1 MTSYPHLLAPLDLG
15 FTTLPNRVL
24 MGSMHVGLEEVKD
37 GFARMAAF
45 YAERVR
51 GGVGLIVTGGI
62 APNDR
67 GRPMPG
73 GARLTTEAEADKHRM
88 VTDAVHLA
96 GGKIAMQILHFGRYA
111 YHDQLVA
118 PSALQAPINPMTP
131 HALSTEEVYQ
141 TVDDFV
147 RCAALAQ
154 SAGYDGVE
162 IMGSEGYLLNEFIAT
177 RTNQRDDEWGGSYQ
191 NRIRF
196 PLEIVRRT
204 REKVGVNFIIIFRL
218 SMLDLVEGG
227 STLEEVIELAQ
238 ALEKAGASI
247 INTGIGWHEARIPT
261 IATKVP
267 RAAWAWVTQQ
277 LKGKVNIAL
286 VATNRINTPEVA
298 EKLLADGFCDMV
310 SMARPLLADS
320 EFVNKAAQGR
330 ADEINTCIGCNQA
343 CLDHTFAGK
352 VTSCLV
358 NPRACHETLMPLTRA
373 ATAEKIAVIGA
384 GPAGLAFATTAARRG
399 LTVTLFDS
407 AAEIGGQFNIAKQV
421 PGKEE
426 FYETLRYFGK
436 QIELTGVQLQLNHRV
451 NAAELIAGGY
461 SHIVLSTGVLPRTP
475 PIDGIDHPK
484 VLSYLDVLRDK
495 KPVGRRVALIGA
507 GGIGFDT
514 AEFLLHE
521 GVSPSL
527 SPIKFFAE
535 WGVDT
540 SYAERGGLKQAHLE
554 KSPRHVY
561 LLQRKASKVGDGLG
575 KTTGWIH
582 RTSLKN
588 RHVEMLAGVSYRRID
603 DDGLHISIGGED
615 RTLAVDNII
624 LCAGQEPQRALQ
636 AELLAAGCSVFLI
649 GGADKAE
656 ELDAKRAIQQGT
668 ELAMRLGQS
677 SAPAGEPTSA
687 STPHTAAAQAKAG
700 LYDKSTSSPGE
711 TSASSNKK
719 DSAMQFETL
728 TVSLAD
734 HVATICLNR
743 PDKANAMNLAMWHEL
758 RRAFQWVDAT
768 PQARVAIL
776 QGEGKAFTAGIDLQ
790 MMMSLGDTIQN
801 DCEAR
806 TRENLR
812 QVILDLQDTL
822 TSLERCRKPVLAA
835 IHGACVG
842 GGIDL
847 ICCADMRYCSAD
859 ASFSIKEIDIGMTAD
874 VGTLQRLPRLIGEG
888 MAREL
893 AYTAR
898 KFGADEALQMRL
910 VNRVFDSR
918 EALYAGVRE
927 IATTIAAKSPLSIRG
942 TKEMITYARDHSV
955 ADGLNY
961 VATWNAAML
970 LSNDLQEA
978 MMANMGRRQPEFKD

>member
-1 MTSYPHLLAPLDLG
+1 MSAYPKLLSPLDLG
-15 FTTLPNRVL
+15 FTTLPNRVI

-37 GFARMAAF
+37 GFNRMAAF
-45 YAERVR
+45 YAERAR

-73 GARLTTEAEADKHRM
+73 GARLTTEAEAEKHRV
-88 VTDAVHLA
+88 VTDAVHSA

-111 YHDQLVA
+111 YHQDLVA
-118 PSALQAPINPMTP
+118 PSALQAPINPMKP
-131 HALSTEEVYQ
+131 KALSTEEVYQ

-162 IMGSEGYLLNEFIAT
+162 IMGSEGYLLNEFIAA
-177 RTNQRDDEWGGSYQ
+177 RTNQRDDEWGGSYH
-191 NRIRF
+191 NRMRF
-196 PLEIVRRT
+196 PVEIVRRT
-204 REKVGVNFIIIFRL
+204 RERVGPNFIIIFRL

-227 STLEEVIELAQ
+227 STLPEVVELAQ

-247 INTGIGWHEARIPT
+247 LNTGIGWHEARIPT

-267 RAAWAWVTQQ
+267 RAAWAWVTRQ
-277 LKGKVNIAL
+277 LKGKVGIPL

-298 EKLLADGFCDMV
+298 EQLLADGYCDLI
-310 SMARPLLADS
+310 SMARPFLADP

-343 CLDHTFAGK
+343 CLDHTFGGK

-358 NPRACHETLMPLTRA
+358 NPRACHETLLNITPVKQR
-373 ATAEKIAVIGA
+373 EKIAVVGA
-384 GPAGLAFATTAARRG
+384 GPAGLAFATTAAQRG
-399 LTVTLFDS
+399 LDVTLFDT
-407 AAEIGGQFNIAKQV
+407 APEIGGQFNIAKQV

-436 QIELTGVQLQLNHRV
+436 QIETTGVTLKLGTRV
-451 NAAELIAGGY
+451 AAADLIAAGFKQV
-461 SHIVLSTGVLPRTP
+461 VLATGVRPRTP
-475 PIDGIDHPK
+475 PIEGINHPK
-484 VLSYLDVLRDK
+484 VLGYLDVLRDK
-495 KPVGRRVALIGA
+495 KPVGQKVALIGA

-514 AEFLLHE
+514 AEFLLHS
-521 GVSPSL
+521 GVSPSQ
-527 SPIKFFAE
+527 SPLKFFAE

-540 SYAERGGLKQAHLE
+540 TYAERGGLKAAHIEPSGRKLW
-554 KSPRHVY
+554 
-561 LLQRKASKVGDGLG
+561 LLQRKTSKVGDGLG

-588 RHVEMLAGVSYRRID
+588 RAVEMLAGVTYRKID
-603 DDGLHISIGGED
+603 DAGLHITVGE
-615 RTLAVDNII
+615 RELTLPVDNVVI
-624 LCAGQEPQRALQ
+624 CAGQEPQRELQAALQ
-636 AELLAAGCSVFLI
+636 AAGVTTHLI
-649 GGADKAE
+649 GGADVAE
-656 ELDAKRAIQQGT
+656 ELDAKRAIKQGT
-668 ELAMRLGQS
+668 ELALAWGS
-677 SAPAGEPTSA
+677 EPAVSETKMA
-687 STPHTAAAQAKAG
+687 
-700 LYDKSTSSPGE
+700 SSPIS
-711 TSASSNKK
+711 TSASSNTNHS
-719 DSAMQFETL
+719 DAGFETL
-728 TVSLAD
+728 TVSLVD
-734 HVATICLNR
+734 HIATIRLNR

-758 RRAFQWVDAT
+758 RKAFQWVDAT
-768 PQARVAIL
+768 PAARVAIL
-776 QGEGKAFTAGIDLQ
+776 EGEGRAFTAGIDLQ
-790 MMMSLGDTIQN
+790 MMMSLGDSIQN

-847 ICCADMRYCSAD
+847 VCCADMRYASAD
-859 ASFSIKEIDIGMTAD
+859 ANFCIKEIDIGMTAD
-874 VGTLQRLPRLIGEG
+874 VGTLQRLPKLIGEG

-898 KFGADEALQMRL
+898 TFSAAEAQQMRL

-918 EALYAGVRE
+918 DALLAGVRE
-927 IATTIAAKSPLSIRG
+927 IASTIAAKSPLSVRG
-942 TKEMITYARDHSV
+942 VKEMITYARDHSV

-970 LSNDLQEA
+970 MSNDLQEA
-978 MMANMGRRQPEFKD
+978 MMSHMGKRKPSFKD